1 VHYTWNFGVIWTYR
15 DAFVRGAVTTVE
27 LTFYAVV
34 IGAGMGLF
42 IGLARDSHR
51 KILSVP
57 ASIFVETFRS
67 TPALVQLV
75 WIYYCLP
82 ILTGLTFSGFVSVL
96 IGLSLHTTAYMGEI
110 FRGGIRSIDRGQYHA
125 AMSIGMTHTQ
135 MMRRIVLPQ
144 ALRRVI
150 PPFMNELA
158 NLVKLTTLASVLAV
172 EELQYQAA
180 NLITQTFRPLEIF
193 TFLAVMFA
201 AIIYPLTL
209 IARYIE
215 NYYER
220 KK

>member
-1 VHYTWNFGVIWTYR
+1 
-15 DAFVRGAVTTVE
+15 
-27 LTFYAVV
+27 
-34 IGAGMGLF
+34 M
-42 IGLARDSHR
+42 S
-51 KILSVP
+51 
-57 ASIFVETFRS
+57 
-67 TPALVQLV
+67 
-75 WIYYCLP
+75 
-82 ILTGLTFSGFVSVL
+82 
-96 IGLSLHTTAYMGEI
+96 EI
-110 FRGGIRSIDRGQYHA
+110 FRSGIRSIDRGQYYA
-125 AMSIGMTHTQ
+125 AMSIGMTHAQ

-215 NYYER
+215 NHYER